1 MKKVT
6 KTDEWQKA
14 VIDHIKLL
22 QEDEKREFAHK
33 IIFDVAFEVGINGY
47 EMAGILEAVKYNL
60 LEYLRDSKDKGCENC
75 ENKDCPDHPDNK

>member
-6 KTDEWQKA
+6 PVDEWQKA